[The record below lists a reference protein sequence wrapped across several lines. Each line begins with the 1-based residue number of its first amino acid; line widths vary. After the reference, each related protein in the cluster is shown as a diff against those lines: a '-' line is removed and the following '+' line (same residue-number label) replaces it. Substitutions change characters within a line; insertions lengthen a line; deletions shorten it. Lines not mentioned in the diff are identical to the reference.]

1 MIHGPSRLVSW
12 LGGLLL
18 VLAPLAPASGFDEVY
33 TARTTGSITIDEQ
46 GAVLEVEL
54 DDKSLGQEVMAAY
67 AQHIRDW
74 RFEPVLE
81 QGRPIRAKGYMNL
94 DLLAFR
100 QRGSDDLA
108 LGVSSARFVDPPSVQ
123 EAKPRQRSKDRLAQP
138 RYPHDAA
145 VLGIGADVTV
155 LVRVGEQGRVEDA
168 AVASLMLVGERAG
181 EQGLQGRHAGL
192 FSRSATDVAKRWTFA
207 WASPG
212 ETLKVPIRYTP
223 PGYSGRRWVRAFPVG
238 VDAPSWVLQAEAA
251 SRPIRMAAAGQQ
263 APDRLRLVTR
273 LGADKPIQ
281 PGS

>member
-1 MIHGPSRLVSW
+1 MKSW

-18 VLAPLAPASGFDEVY
+18 ALVPLASASGFDEVY
-33 TARTTGSITIDEQ
+33 TARTTGSLTIDEQ

-67 AQHIRDW
+67 ARHIRDW

-81 QGRPIRAKGYMNL
+81 QGQPIRAKGYMQL

-100 QRGSDDLA
+100 RSGSDDLG
-108 LGVSSARFVDPPSVQ
+108 LGVSSARFTDPPSMQ
-123 EAKPRQRSKDRLAQP
+123 DAKSRPSSKDRLAQP

-145 VLGIGADVTV
+145 VLGIGADVMV

-181 EQGLQGRHAGL
+181 EKGMQKRHGAM
-192 FSRSATDVAKRWTFA
+192 FNRSATDVARRWTFA
-207 WASPG
+207 WAAPG

-238 VDAPSWVLQAEAA
+238 VDAPAWVLQAEAA
-251 SRPIRMAAAGQQ
+251 SQPMRMAGAGQQ

-273 LGADKPIQ
+273 LDAGQPIQ